1 MLLDFWKFM
10 LKKIFSSTIPA
21 LLLASAVVSAAPT
34 ESADCSS
41 LESLKPLAEK
51 KLKTEEGYQAALQ
64 LAACYA
70 ASGDTANLDRLSSRF
85 LEFYAGNPKRS
96 RMEVIAAERMLAN
109 DSSVTK
115 AIDML
120 LNVLSYSQNN
130 TIKEDAS
137 NLAVRIIA
145 KDARLT
151 IGQLTTIA
159 DKALVNRKV
168 SNATWLR
175 LGSELAKKQNYKAAR
190 YWYKKV
196 VTANESAEWVEKA
209 NRSID
214 DLEGKAS
221 IPTVLILAPTSGDF
235 AEFGKEAVNGVRLAF
250 EKSDLKNKVN
260 LRVADTRA
268 DAVEA
273 LRKTRQAVAQ
283 DSVVAILGPLMSAPA
298 ATVAAWL
305 SSMHTNIPMITP
317 TATDAGIS
325 RMGSNIFQVNVS
337 MDNLATGIANYAI
350 NCLGI
355 REFAVLSPVGDFG
368 SAMTQSF
375 TRAVES
381 RGGVIVATQEFEEG
395 RPDYTTE
402 FRKLRAVRFPQ
413 ILRKRNIAR
422 GAKDLDAI
430 SAKDKKSYLQDSVFA
445 IPGIFIPSSSPSD
458 AGLIARQVAYHK
470 LNGTLLGTS
479 GWYGQDLIDEG
490 KKLVEGSYFSV
501 ASAGVDSNKVYTDF
515 ANTYKS
521 KFGEAPKAD
530 KVSGLSY
537 SAANIV
543 FSLLASGEKELVK
556 KIYSQKNFV
565 GVYGDIRFERGANA
579 NVQIMSV
586 DSSAFVNKTKCAEK

>member
-1 MLLDFWKFM
+1 M

-283 DSVVAILGPLMSAPA
+283 DSVVAIIGPLMSAPA

>member
-1 MLLDFWKFM
+1 M

-283 DSVVAILGPLMSAPA
+283 DSVVAIIGPLMSAPA

-375 TRAVES
+375 TRAGGS
-381 RGGVIVATQEFEEG
+381 RGGVSVATQEFEEG

-515 ANTYKS
+515 AKAYKS
-521 KFGEAPKAD
+521 KFGEAPTAD

>member
-1 MLLDFWKFM
+1 M

-41 LESLKPLAEK
+41 IESLKPLAEK

-283 DSVVAILGPLMSAPA
+283 DSVVAIIGPLMSAPA

-337 MDNLATGIANYAI
+337 MDNLAIGIANYAI

-515 ANTYKS
+515 ANAYKS